1 MAVVVQRMVES
12 DVSGVLLTCDPVQNR
27 RDRMVVEAVLGLGEA
42 VVSGQVTPDRYV
54 LKRDGSVRRAQVHPQ
69 PYAIVAAPE
78 GGTIERALNS
88 EEGSGRKVDDA
99 QLAALARLGDDLER
113 RQGGPQDIEWALQD
127 GALYLLQ
134 AQPVTT

>member
-12 DVSGVLLTCDPVQNR
+12 DVSGVLFTCDPVQNR

-54 LKRDGSVRRAQVHPQ
+54 LKRDGSVRRAQMHPQ

-78 GGTIERALNS
+78 GGTIERALSS
-88 EEGSGRKVDDA
+88 EECSGRNVDDA
-99 QLAALARLGDDLER
+99 QPPHSPASATTSSAARAGRRTSSGRCRTARCSCSR
-113 RQGGPQDIEWALQD
+113 RGR
-127 GALYLLQ
+127 
-134 AQPVTT
+134 